1 MWVTE
6 CAASS
11 CIPLAI
17 HVSFSGWLV
26 AWLHRA
32 YHPAKQQSHSSTF
45 YRIPR
50 FGCFAGAR
58 VNWHLISSFYMK
70 CHQKWQGWD
79 RERGRDTKD
88 YQAILSR
95 CFILRI
101 PMTIGRHVAAQI
113 HGQGIQ
119 GLSTCNITRTIWY
132 WLSMAF
138 MKCWTHAVWTCIGVN
153 KWTNAY
159 ININMY
165 IYIYAKICPYVGV
178 KCECD
183 CLPVIKRG
191 G

>member
-11 CIPLAI
+11 RIPLAI

-58 VNWHLISSFYMK
+58 VNLHLISSFYMK

-101 PMTIGRHVAAQI
+101 PMTIGRQI
-113 HGQGIQ
+113 LYYSICILIPIHMYHHIPMDIPKRLSDNHPRLILPRSQG
-119 GLSTCNITRTIWY
+119 TCPS
-132 WLSMAF
+132 LADHS
-138 MKCWTHAVWTCIGVN
+138 
-153 KWTNAY
+153 
-159 ININMY
+159 
-165 IYIYAKICPYVGV
+165 
-178 KCECD
+178 
-183 CLPVIKRG
+183 CLK
-191 G
+191 

>member
-113 HGQGIQ
+113 HQG
-119 GLSTCNITRTIWY
+119 R
-132 WLSMAF
+132 AF
-138 MKCWTHAVWTCIGVN
+138 R
-153 KWTNAY
+153 
-159 ININMY
+159 
-165 IYIYAKICPYVGV
+165 
-178 KCECD
+178 D
-183 CLPVIKRG
+183 CLHAISHVPYDIDLVWHSWNVEHMPYG
-191 G
+191 HVSG

>member
-11 CIPLAI
+11 RIPLAI

-58 VNWHLISSFYMK
+58 VNLHLISSFYMK

-101 PMTIGRHVAAQI
+101 PMTIGRQI
-113 HGQGIQ
+113 LYYSICILIPIHMYNILIIFPWIFPNDLVITIQ
-119 GLSTCNITRTIWY
+119 GSYCRAPRALARPWLIIPVWNSHNILGKSPNFR
-132 WLSMAF
+132 
-138 MKCWTHAVWTCIGVN
+138 
-153 KWTNAY
+153 
-159 ININMY
+159 
-165 IYIYAKICPYVGV
+165 
-178 KCECD
+178 
-183 CLPVIKRG
+183 
-191 G
+191 